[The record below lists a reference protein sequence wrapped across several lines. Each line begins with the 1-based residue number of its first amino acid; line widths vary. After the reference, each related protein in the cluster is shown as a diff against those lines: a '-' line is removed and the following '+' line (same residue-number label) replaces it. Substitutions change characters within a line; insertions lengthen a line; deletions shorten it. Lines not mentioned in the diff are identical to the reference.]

1 MPTMNK
7 QLKQGKTMIESKR
20 VVSGL
25 LLGLLLVLTLLSG
38 VFVPKSALA
47 AVESKVTSP
56 PSAEVYTA
64 VDQLLNSLPRDY
76 YTVMQVKQLKNKLK
90 KRDNV
95 VLVDVREPSE
105 YDSGHIP
112 GAINVPVR
120 SLTKNLD
127 RIPTDK
133 PVILYCSSGHRTAI
147 GMTALRLLGYTNVRS
162 FPPSINGWKAAGEPL
177 EK

>member
-1 MPTMNK
+1 MK
-7 QLKQGKTMIESKR
+7 SKKMI
-20 VVSGL
+20 SGL
-25 LLGLLLVLTLLSG
+25 LLVLLLVLTLFSG
-38 VFVPKSALA
+38 VFFPKSALA

-76 YTVMQVKQLKNKLK
+76 YTVRRVKQLKNQLK
-90 KRDNV
+90 KPNNV

-105 YDSGHIP
+105 YASGHIP

-127 RIPTDK
+127 KIPTDK
-133 PVILYCSSGHRTAI
+133 PVVLYCSSGHRTAI

-162 FPPSINGWKAAGEPL
+162 FPPSINGWKEAGEPL

>member
-1 MPTMNK
+1 MMK
-7 QLKQGKTMIESKR
+7 IKKMI
-20 VVSGL
+20 SGL
-25 LLGLLLVLTLLSG
+25 LLVFLLVLTLLSG
-38 VFVPKSALA
+38 VFFPKYALA
-47 AVESKVTSP
+47 AVESKVTNP
-56 PSAEVYTA
+56 PSAEVYAA

-76 YTVMQVKQLKNKLK
+76 YTVMPVKQLKNKLK

-95 VLVDVREPSE
+95 LLVDVREPSE
-105 YDSGHIP
+105 YASGHIP
-112 GAINVPVR
+112 GAINIPVR

-127 RIPTDK
+127 KIPTDK

-162 FPPSINGWKAAGEPL
+162 FPPSINGWKAAGELL

>member
-1 MPTMNK
+1 MNK
-7 QLKQGKTMIESKR
+7 QLYQGKIMMKSKKMI
-20 VVSGL
+20 SGL
-25 LLGLLLVLTLLSG
+25 LLVLLLVLTLFSG
-38 VFVPKSALA
+38 VFFPKSALA

-76 YTVMQVKQLKNKLK
+76 YTVRRVKQLKNQLK
-90 KRDNV
+90 KPNNV

-105 YDSGHIP
+105 YASGHIP

-127 RIPTDK
+127 KIPTDK
-133 PVILYCSSGHRTAI
+133 PVVLYCSSGHRTAI

-162 FPPSINGWKAAGEPL
+162 FPPSINGWKEAGEPL

>member
-1 MPTMNK
+1 MM
-7 QLKQGKTMIESKR
+7 KR
-20 VVSGL
+20 KKNISGL
-25 LLGLLLVLTLLSG
+25 LLGFLLVLMLLSG

-47 AVESKVTSP
+47 AVDSKVTSP

-76 YTVMQVKQLKNKLK
+76 YTVMPVKQLKNKLK
-90 KRDNV
+90 KEKDV
-95 VLVDVREPSE
+95 VLVDVRQPSE
-105 YDSGHIP
+105 YASGHIP
-112 GAINVPVR
+112 GAINIPVR

-127 RIPTDK
+127 KIPTDK

>member
-1 MPTMNK
+1 MMK
-7 QLKQGKTMIESKR
+7 SKKMI
-20 VVSGL
+20 SGL
-25 LLGLLLVLTLLSG
+25 LLVLLLVLTLFSG
-38 VFVPKSALA
+38 VFFPKSALA

-76 YTVMQVKQLKNKLK
+76 YTVRRVKQLKNQLK
-90 KRDNV
+90 KPNNV

-105 YDSGHIP
+105 YASGHIP

-127 RIPTDK
+127 KIPTDK
-133 PVILYCSSGHRTAI
+133 PVVLYCSSGHRTAI

-162 FPPSINGWKAAGEPL
+162 FPPSINGWKEAGEPL